1 MDDKRS
7 WQKGISI
14 HTPTRGVTPFP
25 PLSCCM
31 TANFNPHSH
40 KGSDAR
46 IAPLYGGYGYFN
58 PHSHKGSD
66 CSETGNKQIVI
77 DFNPHSHKGSDKNT
91 GTQTNSKSDFNPHSH
106 KGSDWNYRHRCC
118 FWIISIHTPT
128 RGVTVIGKSIEQ
140 SQSLFQSTLPQG
152 E

>member
-46 IAPLYGGYGYFN
+46 IAPLYGGYGYIN
-58 PHSHKGSD
+58 LHSHKGSD
-66 CSETGNKQIVI
+66 RPG
-77 DFNPHSHKGSDKNT
+77 HSDIAYT
-91 GTQTNSKSDFNPHSH
+91 V
-106 KGSDWNYRHRCC
+106 
-118 FWIISIHTPT
+118 ISIHTPT
-128 RGVTVIGKSIEQ
+128 RGVTVHIRETYLYKGNFNPHSHKGSDCIGHHMEH
-140 SQSLFQSTLPQG
+140 LTEEFQSTLPQG